1 VALIHEDPISTL
13 LAWMSEAE
21 AAGEP
26 LPEAMTLATATKDG
40 VPSARM
46 VLLRGASD
54 GDLRFF
60 TCYESRK
67 AGELEGNPRAAL
79 VFHWKSL
86 TRQVRVEGRV
96 ERLSPEES
104 DAYFA
109 TRPRGSQLS
118 ATISPQSRPIA
129 SLAEL
134 EHARD
139 ELDLRLAGK
148 PVPRPANWGG
158 YKIVPHTVELWIG
171 GDHRLHDR
179 FRYERHGA
187 VWTMQRLAP

>member
-1 VALIHEDPISTL
+1 MALIHDDPISTL
-13 LAWMSEAE
+13 LAWINDAE

-26 LPEAMTLATATKDG
+26 LPEAMTLATATREG

-60 TCYESRK
+60 TCYDSRK
-67 AGELEGNPRAAL
+67 AGELDDNPRAAL

-86 TRQVRVEGRV
+86 TRQVRVEGTV
-96 ERLSPEES
+96 ERLSDAES

-134 EHARD
+134 ETARD
-139 ELDLRLAGK
+139 ELDRRLGDA
-148 PVPRPANWGG
+148 PVPRPSNWGG
-158 YKIVPHTVELWIG
+158 YRLVPHTIELWIG

-179 FRYERHGA
+179 FSYHRHGDA
-187 VWTMQRLAP
+187 WTMQRLAP